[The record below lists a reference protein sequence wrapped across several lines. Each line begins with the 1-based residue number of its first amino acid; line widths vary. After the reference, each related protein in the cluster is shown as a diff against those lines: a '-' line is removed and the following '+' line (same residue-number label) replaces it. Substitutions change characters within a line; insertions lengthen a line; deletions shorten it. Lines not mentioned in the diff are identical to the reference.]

1 MMHLLIAAAAVLG
14 LYAIR
19 RSRHSRREANVLR
32 YARLIG

>member
-1 MMHLLIAAAAVLG
+1 MTHLLIAAAAVLG

-19 RSRHSRREANVLR
+19 RSARARREANVLR